1 MRRYFRL
8 YRIFWE
14 NGLAREAEFR
24 ANFWANAVTNAVWLF
39 FFVASIKVIY
49 LNTPQIAGWSEPEA
63 MVLTGTFGV
72 IQGLFGVVAHR
83 NLGRLPE
90 MVRLGT
96 LDFVVTKPVSSLF
109 LVSTRFINLEGL
121 GSTAGGMLVVLHG
134 LSLAGKSPTLPHF
147 AAYLFLALCGLILY
161 YGVYALLM
169 TLSFWLIR
177 IENLA
182 VLSDTLFDM
191 ARYPADIYRGWVRNL
206 FVYALPLALVASFPT
221 QALFGRLSSEWL
233 LLSPTLAAAFLC
245 ASIMFWRIGVRAYSS
260 AGS

>member
-1 MRRYFRL
+1 MGRYWRL

-14 NGLAREAEFR
+14 TCLAREAEFR
-24 ANFWANAVTNAVWLF
+24 ASFWANAITNAGWLF

-49 LNTPQIAGWSEPEA
+49 LNTPRIAGWNEAEA

-72 IQGLFGVVAHR
+72 IQGIFGVVAHR
-83 NLGRLPE
+83 NLSRLPE

-96 LDFVVTKPVSSLF
+96 LDFVVTKPVNSLF
-109 LVSTRFINLEGL
+109 MVSTRYINLEGV
-121 GSTAGGMLVVLHG
+121 GSTAGGVLVVLHG
-134 LSLAGKSPTLPHF
+134 LSLAGRSPALPHL
-147 AAYLFLALCGLILY
+147 AAYLFLAGCGLVIY

-191 ARYPADIYRGWVRNL
+191 ARYPADIYRGWVWRL
-206 FVYALPLALVASFPT
+206 FVYVIPLALVASFPT
-221 QALFGRLSSEWL
+221 QALFGRLAPEWL
-233 LLSPTLAAAFLC
+233 LLAPGLAALFFVAAL
-245 ASIMFWRIGVRAYSS
+245 AFWRTGIRAYSS
-260 AGS
+260 ASS